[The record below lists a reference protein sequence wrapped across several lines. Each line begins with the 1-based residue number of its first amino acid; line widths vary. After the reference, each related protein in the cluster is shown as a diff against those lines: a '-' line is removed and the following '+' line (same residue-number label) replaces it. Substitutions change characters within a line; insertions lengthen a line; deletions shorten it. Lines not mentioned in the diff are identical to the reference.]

1 MGQKR
6 LEKVLEAYRVSY
18 DALNV
23 KLCNFVFVQLLD
35 RLVKL
40 SLLEA
45 PTEAAVDSLLDF
57 DLDHFQSR
65 NGLC

>member
-18 DALNV
+18 DSPNV

-40 SLLEA
+40 SPLEA
-45 PTEAAVDSLLDF
+45 STEAAIHSLLDL
-57 DLDHFQSR
+57 DLDHF
-65 NGLC
+65 